1 MMVVITDN
9 DRSDDVVKIMIK
21 LKMIVMITMKEMM
34 HYMDIIMNISN

>member
-21 LKMIVMITMKEMM
+21 LKMIVMTTMKEMM